1 MERKQKKALRFREN
15 AAECDRQAK
24 RASEPQVKAQF
35 EDLARRWR
43 ELAQQAERLAE
54 D

>member
-1 MERKQKKALRFREN
+1 MERKQKKAVRFREN

-24 RASEPQVKAQF
+24 RTSDPQVKAQF
-35 EDLARRWR
+35 EELARRWR
-43 ELAQQAERLAE
+43 DLAQQTERLAE